1 MADSNVCK
9 EKKILEE
16 NTLKKP
22 LSPLPHLAEVNTGT
36 GFAHLP
42 ETTKY

>member
-1 MADSNVCK
+1 MQR
-9 EKKILEE
+9 KKILEE

-22 LSPLPHLAEVNTGT
+22 LSPLPHQAEVDTGT
-36 GFAHLP
+36 AFAHLP